1 MKQRTCFVNVPAYA
15 TYHFDYLSSGKYT
28 MYYYGPSA
36 EDSNMVIVES
46 LKGDLKRIPKEWV
59 KLI

>member
-1 MKQRTCFVNVPAYA
+1 MQVDSNPSQSYQGILPV
-15 TYHFDYLSSGKYT
+15 GKYT

-36 EDSNMVIVES
+36 EDSSKIIVES
-46 LKGDLKRIPKEWV
+46 LKGELTRVPKEWV